1 MMRDHTPPLDMR
13 VIAWCAAFLLA
24 IILSTS
30 YLLDGP
36 SETQSAQDVSNEVS
50 YAAAQADGGT
60 AHCAALGRVP
70 QWTPNGDLICRLKK
84 SQLPLTVAQAAKP

>member
-1 MMRDHTPPLDMR
+1 MKLPVLTNPWN
-13 VIAWCAAFLLA
+13 VLLA
-24 IILSTS
+24 LVLTIILSSS

-36 SETQSAQDVSNEVS
+36 NETQAAQDVANEVS

-70 QWTPNGDLICRLKK
+70 QWTPEGDLICRLKK
-84 SQLPLTVAQAAKP
+84 SPLPITVAQASQP